1 MQKCETMTDEEL
13 IKVSSEYDSMFF
25 HKNSDKAARYALGC
39 SLELLDNI
47 MTNKV
52 DNGFAIIR

>member
-1 MQKCETMTDEEL
+1 MKNCETMTDEEL
-13 IKVSSEYDSMFF
+13 VQVSSEYDSTYF
-25 HKNSDKAARYALGC
+25 HNNSDKAARFALGC

>member
-1 MQKCETMTDEEL
+1 MKKCETMTEEEL
-13 IKVSSEYDSMFF
+13 LKVSTEYDSMYF
-25 HKNSDKAARYALGC
+25 HNNSDKAARFALGS

-47 MTNKV
+47 MTDKV